1 MTTLSRRQLMA
12 LALLA
17 VGAAGCA
24 SGGSTDGTTDG
35 TTGGT
40 TDDTTDDTTSSP
52 SAELAGVQFDVHRD
66 PG

>member
-1 MTTLSRRQLMA
+1 MTPLSRRQLMA
-12 LALLA
+12 LALFA

-24 SGGSTDGTTDG
+24 AGCASDGSTD
-35 TTGGT
+35 GT
-40 TDDTTDDTTSSP
+40 TDDTTDDATSSP

>member
-1 MTTLSRRQLMA
+1 MAPLSRRQLVT

-24 SGGSTDGTTDG
+24 SGGSTGSS
-35 TTGGT
+35 
-40 TDDTTDDTTSSP
+40 TSP
-52 SAELAGVQFDVHRD
+52 TAAELTGVRFDVHRD